1 MRRFVRR
8 TVPKLDRRS
17 SHACPFSKFIRR
29 LGGADLRRRRRGSGC
44 FAPDIP
50 MMKSAHARE
59 ANDAGA
65 IGGPRVSR
73 SPGWRIAERGVDA
86 LGVVV
91 LDVLPKQAPQMVFA
105 EHHHVIEKLPP
116 NASDEA
122 FSRAV
127 LPRASERRAPGTDAE
142 CLDRGGDLSGEDGV
156 VVELRVI
163 GEGVAQLLDDPGRRG
178 ILGDMEAK
186 DSPSS

>member
-1 MRRFVRR
+1 
-8 TVPKLDRRS
+8 
-17 SHACPFSKFIRR
+17 
-29 LGGADLRRRRRGSGC
+29 
-44 FAPDIP
+44 

-91 LDVLPKQAPQMVFA
+91 LDVLLKQAPQMVFA

-127 LPRASERRAPGTDAE
+127 LPRASERRTPGTDAE
-142 CLDRGGDLSGEDGV
+142 CLDRGGDLSGEDRV
-156 VVELRVI
+156 VVEDQESMRRVI

-178 ILGDMEAK
+178 TLVRT
-186 DSPSS
+186 PSSDTRRSLEAGSELVIRSHRKLRRSSPATS